1 LHHFDFCHDTVL
13 RVTRTPQGIAMATPV
28 IQGLKRNWPLGTA
41 LGISSLAMTAPLL
54 WTLLLSLKP
63 NDELLRGTQ
72 AAFSPPYTLR
82 NYTDI
87 LGHAAVFGWLLNS
100 AIVSLSVTFGVLAL
114 SSLAGYGF
122 ARLRFPGRDALFVM
136 VLFGLAIPEQSVI
149 IARHQMFSALHLHN
163 TYWGLIFPGLA
174 APFGVFLMAQYFR
187 ALPKDLEEAAW
198 LDGASHLRTFWRI
211 VLPLSLPA
219 QVTLGIFT
227 FLSTWNDYWW
237 PLISATNSDMY
248 TLTVGVASSQM
259 NFAQTNGLGFL
270 MAQAVFASVPILIVY
285 VIFQRYII
293 AGVSRA
299 AA

>member
-1 LHHFDFCHDTVL
+1 MT
-13 RVTRTPQGIAMATPV
+13 MATFRQRGARGP
-28 IQGLKRNWPLGTA
+28 WA
-41 LGISSLAMTAPLL
+41 LGAALTVASLAMAAPLL

-63 NDELLRGTQ
+63 NDALLRGTKT
-72 AAFSPPYTLR
+72 AFSPPFTLQ
-82 NYTDI
+82 NYADI
-87 LGHAAVFGWLLNS
+87 LGHSAVFGWLLNS
-100 AIVSLSVTFGVLAL
+100 AIVSLGVTFGVLAL

-122 ARLRFPGRDALFVM
+122 ARLRFPGRDVLFIV

-163 TYWGLIFPGLA
+163 TYAGLIGPGLA

-187 ALPKDLEEAAW
+187 ALPKELEEAAW
-198 LDGASHLRTFWRI
+198 LDGASHFKTFRRI
-211 VLPLSLPA
+211 LLPLSLPA

-270 MAQAVFASVPILIVY
+270 MAQAVFASLPILIVY

-293 AGVSRA
+293 AGVARA
-299 AA
+299 ASS

>member
-1 LHHFDFCHDTVL
+1 MPASRFQG
-13 RVTRTPQGIAMATPV
+13 TRP
-28 IQGLKRNWPLGTA
+28 NWTLGTA
-41 LGISSLAMTAPLL
+41 LAISSIAMAAPLL

-72 AAFSPPYTLR
+72 AAFSPPYTLQ

-87 LGHAAVFGWLLNS
+87 LGHSAVFRWLLNS
-100 AIVSLSVTFGVLAL
+100 TVVSLAVTFGVLVL

-122 ARLRFPGRDALFVM
+122 ARLRFRGRDGLFII

-149 IARHQMFSALHLHN
+149 IARHQMFTALHLHN
-163 TYWGLIFPGLA
+163 TYGGLILPGLA

-187 ALPKDLEEAAW
+187 AMPKELEEAAW
-198 LDGASHLRTFWRI
+198 LDGASHFKTFWRI
-211 VLPLSLPA
+211 VLPLSVPA

-270 MAQAVFASVPILIVY
+270 MAQAVFAGLPILIVY
-285 VIFQRYII
+285 VIFQRYIV

>member
-1 LHHFDFCHDTVL
+1 MPAS
-13 RVTRTPQGIAMATPV
+13 RSQGTRPNRT
-28 IQGLKRNWPLGTA
+28 LGTA
-41 LGISSLAMTAPLL
+41 LAISSIAMAAPLL

-72 AAFSPPYTLR
+72 AAFSPPYTLQ

-87 LGHAAVFGWLLNS
+87 LGHSAVFHWLLNS
-100 AIVSLSVTFGVLAL
+100 AVVSLAVTFGVLIL

-122 ARLRFPGRDALFVM
+122 ARLRFRGRDALFVI

-149 IARHQMFSALHLHN
+149 IARHQMFTALHLHN
-163 TYWGLIFPGLA
+163 TYGGLILPGLA

-187 ALPKDLEEAAW
+187 AMPKELEEAAW
-198 LDGASHLRTFWRI
+198 LDGASHLKTFWRI
-211 VLPLSLPA
+211 VLPLSVPA

-270 MAQAVFASVPILIVY
+270 MAQAVFASLPILIVY
-285 VIFQRYII
+285 VVFQRYIV
-293 AGVSRA
+293 AGVARA
-299 AA
+299 AAG